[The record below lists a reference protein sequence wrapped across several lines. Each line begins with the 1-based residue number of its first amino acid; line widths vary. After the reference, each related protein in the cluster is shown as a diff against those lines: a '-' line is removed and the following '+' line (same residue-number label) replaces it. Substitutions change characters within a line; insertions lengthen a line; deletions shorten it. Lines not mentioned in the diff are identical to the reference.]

1 MKPLGRF
8 CSAGLLLMWTGLAGA
23 QETAAAVATPM
34 GGTLAKRQ
42 VSFTFD
48 RKAVAVSHYKL
59 VVHED
64 GSGLYEGNEI
74 PSATSYGHPA
84 DVSAVPFKH
93 VITVSQATA
102 QKIFSTAERLNRF
115 DVPCASKLKNIADTG
130 TKTLVY
136 EGRDG
141 AGSCMYNYSENK
153 DVQLLTDTFQGIAE
167 TLDTGRRLDQ
177 LHRFDRL
184 GLDAAMKSLTDEVSS
199 GRALEIGTIARSLR
213 SIAQDTNVMTR
224 VRNRAT
230 ALLSQIPSDV
240 AAP

>member
-102 QKIFSTAERLNRF
+102 QKIMQHERRRGGWRAIRTF
-115 DVPCASKLKNIADTG
+115 FYG
-130 TKTLVY
+130 LV
-136 EGRDG
+136 
-141 AGSCMYNYSENK
+141 A
-153 DVQLLTDTFQGIAE
+153 GIA
-167 TLDTGRRLDQ
+167 
-177 LHRFDRL
+177 
-184 GLDAAMKSLTDEVSS
+184 
-199 GRALEIGTIARSLR
+199 ALVVL
-213 SIAQDTNVMTR
+213 
-224 VRNRAT
+224 
-230 ALLSQIPSDV
+230 ALLSGPT
-240 AAP
+240 P